1 MASCVQRAVG
11 SEMAAM
17 LHSLCM
23 HDVEGGFVLVDLVV
37 APAPAKVG
45 EPTAGRQGKQAYSTP

>member
-1 MASCVQRAVG
+1 
-11 SEMAAM
+11 M

-45 EPTAGRQGKQAYSTP
+45 EPTAGRQGKQAYSKP